1 MPPRKALAV
10 KLADLRRV
18 FNPAD
23 VPFETSEL
31 ALECQEP
38 VVGQDR
44 AKQALEFGLSMHD
57 MDYHV
62 FVAGPQATGKTHLVR
77 SFVERMARDQPPPP
91 DWVYVHNFRQPDQ
104 PRALRLAP
112 GGGQVLAREMAQL
125 VTAFKTKIPEL
136 FESEEYAARKE
147 ELLGEFKRRRTKIF
161 SDLDHQARELGYVLR
176 FEPTGIMVAPAG
188 EDGEPLDETAIREM
202 NEEARAELRKRSD
215 QVQGKVTES
224 LRLVGAMEKEMAQ
237 AMAALDRDMVL
248 ARVGH
253 LLDELFDK
261 YAEEREVLMYLDQ
274 VREDV
279 VAGFE
284 RFKKKETPQLPF
296 PVQVEEPSFKQYE
309 VNVFVDNSETDGA
322 PVIVE
327 RHPTHPNLFG
337 RIERQ
342 AQFGALITDF
352 TLLKPGSLHK
362 ANGGYLVLPMIELL
376 RLWLPWEALKR
387 SLKERKVVMED
398 ALEQLGYIM
407 TRTLRP
413 EPIPLNIKIILVGD
427 TNLYH
432 LLYAYEPDFPK
443 LFKIRAQMAERMHW
457 AKDEVQGFIAHLC
470 NVARKREMLPLHRSA
485 VARLIELAAEL
496 AEDQERLTLKV
507 ALVED
512 MLKESEYFT
521 RKAHRQVVMAQDVEQ
536 AVSQRRYRASM
547 LEERMREAVT
557 RGFINVETDGAKVG
571 QINGLAVLDQGD
583 HAFGQPGRITASLSL
598 GKEGVVDIE
607 REAELSGPF
616 HTKGVLIL
624 SGFLRDRFG
633 GRGPLALTASLVFEQ
648 SYGMI
653 DGDSASL
660 AELLAILSRLAGSPL
675 RQDLAVT
682 GSVSQQGQVQA
693 IGGVNAKVEGF
704 FRLCEARGLSGN
716 QGVVIP
722 AANVKNLMLH
732 PEVVEAVKKKSFTVY
747 AVEHVDQ
754 ALELFTGLKAGTR
767 GAKGAFPKGSV
778 NWMVE
783 QELAMLAE
791 AARELQGK
799 NGG

>member
-1 MPPRKALAV
+1 MPLRKAQLL
-10 KLADLRRV
+10 KPADLRRS
-18 FNPAD
+18 FSPSE
-23 VPFETSEL
+23 VPFETSDL
-31 ALECQEP
+31 APECQGP

-44 AKQALEFGLSMHD
+44 AKRALEFGLAMRD

-62 FVAGPQATGKTHLVR
+62 YVAGPQATGKTHLVR
-77 SFVERMARDQPPPP
+77 SLVEGIARQQPPPP

-104 PRALRLAP
+104 PRALRLVP
-112 GGGQVLAREMAQL
+112 GGGRVLAKEMADL
-125 VTAFKTKIPEL
+125 VMAFRTKIPEL
-136 FESEEYAARKE
+136 FESEEYSARKE
-147 ELLGEFKRRRTKIF
+147 EVLGEFKRRRTKIF
-161 SDLDHQARELGYVLR
+161 SDLDHQAKEVGYVLR

-188 EDGEPLDETAIREM
+188 PDGEPLDETAIREM
-202 NEEARAELRKRSD
+202 DEPARADLRQRSD

-224 LRLVGAMEKEMAQ
+224 LRQVGALEKELAA
-237 AMAALDRDMVL
+237 AMSELDREMVL

-261 YAEEREVLMYLDQ
+261 YAEEREVLLYLEQ
-274 VREDV
+274 VREEV

-296 PVQVEEPSFKQYE
+296 PVPSEEPSFKEFE
-309 VNVFVDNSETDGA
+309 VNVFIDNSETEGA
-322 PVIVE
+322 PVLVE

-352 TLLKPGSLHK
+352 TLLKSGSLHK

-376 RLWLPWEALKR
+376 RLWFPWEALKR
-387 SLKERKVVMED
+387 ALKDRKVVMED
-398 ALEQLGYIM
+398 MMEQLGYIM

-413 EPIPLNIKIILVGD
+413 EPIPLELKVILVGD
-427 TNLYH
+427 SQLYH
-432 LLYAYEPDFPK
+432 LLYQYDPDFPK
-443 LFKIRAQMAERMHW
+443 LFKVRAQMADRMHW
-457 AKDEVQGFIAHLC
+457 DKDEVRGFMAHLC
-470 NVARKREMLPLHRSA
+470 SVARQREMLPLHRGA

-496 AEDQERLTLKV
+496 AEDRERLTLRV
-507 ALVED
+507 AVVED
-512 MLKESEYFT
+512 VLKESEFFSRRAG
-521 RKAHRQVVMAQDVEQ
+521 RKVVMAEDVAT
-536 AVSQRRYRASM
+536 AVAERRHRSSM
-547 LEERMREAVT
+547 MEERLREAVT
-557 RGFINVETDGAKVG
+557 RGFINLETEGARVG

-583 HAFGQPGRITASLSL
+583 HAFGHPGRITATLSL

-624 SGFLRDRFG
+624 TGFLRDRFG
-633 GRGPLALTASLVFEQ
+633 GNGPLALTAGLVFEQ

-660 AELLAILSRLAGSPL
+660 AELLALLSRLSGAAL

-682 GSVSQQGQVQA
+682 GSVSQLGQVQA
-693 IGGVNAKVEGF
+693 IGGVNVKVEGF
-704 FRLCEARGLSGN
+704 FRLCEAKGLTGT

-732 PEVVEAVKKKSFTVY
+732 PDVVDAVRKKKFSLH
-747 AVEHVDQ
+747 AVDQVDQ
-754 ALELFTGLKAGTR
+754 AIELFTGIKAGAR
-767 GAKGAFPKGSV
+767 GAKGLFTKGSV
-778 NWMVE
+778 NWLVEEELTRLREAAKE
-783 QELAMLAE
+783 QEGDK
-791 AARELQGK
+791 GK
-799 NGG
+799 